1 MLLCREKEKHQLAG
15 DKHGRQWQEKKDN
28 IFFLPFFPFFRVQES
43 SRVNFILSLLDGMA
57 TIEKEW

>member
-1 MLLCREKEKHQLAG
+1 MG
-15 DKHGRQWQEKKDN
+15 DNGKKKRI
-28 IFFLPFFPFFRVQES
+28 IFFFFLFFPFFRVQES

>member
-1 MLLCREKEKHQLAG
+1 MLLCREKEKHPLAG

-28 IFFLPFFPFFRVQES
+28 IFFLPFFRVQES
-43 SRVNFILSLLDGMA
+43 SRVNSILSLLDGMA